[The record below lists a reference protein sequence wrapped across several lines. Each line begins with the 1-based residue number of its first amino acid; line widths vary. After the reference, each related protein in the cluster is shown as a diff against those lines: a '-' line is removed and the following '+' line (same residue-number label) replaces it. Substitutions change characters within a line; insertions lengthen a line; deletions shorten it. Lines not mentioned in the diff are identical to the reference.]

1 MMIMMVIVDI
11 MMIMVA
17 ISQVAREWARP
28 WWSFSYSLAWHGLLS
43 ASSGYLGWAEFRF
56 VLLVK
61 FSAKLE
67 PQPMHCTMTQASWNN
82 LLGLDLD
89 AHLWSWKSIW
99 DICLE
104 NNSQIFFCEKCG
116 KSFIYRHT
124 TQRTQPAGA
133 TAQPIWWARL
143 LRYESSNPTSQELS
157 SSIFQSLSLCRLSG
171 TDGHTKTDEF
181 SEKFHTAFDPPPSF
195 SENHFAIFDLKNL
208 VGQLS
213 TPLHHQTFLSISVCL
228 RLPDYPQLPDGH
240 LDLFQDMR
248 HSLLGSHLRWRLN
261 IHLRLREKSGLTW
274 LVG

>member
-1 MMIMMVIVDI
+1 MAM
-11 MMIMVA
+11 A

-124 TQRTQPAGA
+124 TQKTQSVGA

-143 LRYESSNPTSQELS
+143 LRYESSTPTSQELIS
-157 SSIFQSLSLCRLSG
+157 PIFQSVWVRHLW
-171 TDGHTKTDEF
+171 H
-181 SEKFHTAFDPPPSF
+181 PP
-195 SENHFAIFDLKNL
+195 K
-208 VGQLS
+208 
-213 TPLHHQTFLSISVCL
+213 
-228 RLPDYPQLPDGH
+228 Y
-240 LDLFQDMR
+240 LFFYY
-248 HSLLGSHLRWRLN
+248 
-261 IHLRLREKSGLTW
+261 IKA
-274 LVG
+274 